1 MIRMRTIAALLL
13 AFLMVSSGESFAQK
27 KDYQVACVGF
37 YNLENLFDTIDD
49 PNKRDEEYLPGG
61 KRKWSKARYEDKLFN
76 MAHIISLM
84 GKNGVQEGVS
94 ILGVSEIENRK
105 VLEDLVQQSPIK
117 NRNYQIAHFESPDK
131 RGIDVGLLYNPD
143 HFKLL
148 DQKKYKYQPLKENGD
163 TLYTRDQ
170 LLVSGLLFG
179 DKVHV
184 IVNHWPSRYGGEKKS
199 RPNRNGAAAVTRSI
213 ADSLLKD
220 DANAK
225 IFIMGDLNDDP
236 INESVKKVIGTK
248 ASKKKVQG
256 GLFYNPWENLYKNG
270 IGTLAYRDS
279 WNLFDQIL
287 LSNPLVHTKGGFTY
301 LKSEILREKFM
312 FTENGRYKGYPKR
325 TFSFD
330 NYVGGYSDHLP
341 VFVYLVK
348 EK

>member
-1 MIRMRTIAALLL
+1 MIRMKTIAALLL
-13 AFLMVSSGESFAQK
+13 AFLMISNGESFAQK
-27 KDYQVACVGF
+27 KDYQVTCVGF

-61 KRKWSKARYEDKLFN
+61 KRRWDKARYEDKLFN

-84 GKNGVQEGVS
+84 GKDGVKDGVS
-94 ILGVSEIENRK
+94 LLGVSEIENRR
-105 VLEDLVQQSPIK
+105 VLEDLVKQSPIK

-131 RGIDVGLLYNPD
+131 RGIDVGLLYNPE
-143 HFKLL
+143 HFELL
-148 DQKKYKYQPLKENGD
+148 DQKKYKYEPIKENGD
-163 TLYTRDQ
+163 TIYTRDQ
-170 LLVSGLLFG
+170 LLVTGLLHG

-184 IVNHWPSRYGGEKKS
+184 IVNHWPSRWGGEKRS
-199 RPNRNGAAAVTRSI
+199 RPLRNGAAKVSRSI
-213 ADSLLKD
+213 ADSLLND

-248 ASKKKVQG
+248 AKKSKMKEG
-256 GLFYNPWENLYKNG
+256 FFYNPWENFYKNG

-287 LSNPLVHTKGGFTY
+287 ISDPLVHTKKGFTY
-301 LKSEILREKFM
+301 MKAEILKEKFM
-312 FTENGRYKGYPKR
+312 FTESGRYKGYPKR